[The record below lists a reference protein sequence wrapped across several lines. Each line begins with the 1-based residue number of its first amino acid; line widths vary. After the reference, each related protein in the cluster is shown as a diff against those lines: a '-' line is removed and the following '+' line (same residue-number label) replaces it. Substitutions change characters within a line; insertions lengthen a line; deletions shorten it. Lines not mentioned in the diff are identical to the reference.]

1 MIELTELGVT
11 FLGGG
16 ELNIDDLVNATK
28 LAPKLIAADGAAD
41 VAIKNGFVPTAV
53 IGDMDS
59 ISNDFFVKHSELIKL
74 HEKEQETTDF
84 DKCLRNVVAKFG
96 IGVGFL
102 GARIDHELAALN
114 SILNHS
120 NYPVFLIG
128 TEDVIF
134 SCPSYIELNL
144 PIGTRVSLFP
154 LREVCVSAKGLVWN
168 LKKEL
173 LSPLERVGTSNLS
186 NLSRVSIETDNKGL
200 LLILPKS
207 FLPALINDL
216 VS

>member
-41 VAIKNGFVPTAV
+41 VAINNGFVPTAV

-173 LSPLERVGTSNLS
+173 LSPIERIGTSNLS

>member
-1 MIELTELGVT
+1 MCIR
-11 FLGGG
+11 
-16 ELNIDDLVNATK
+16 D
-28 LAPKLIAADGAAD
+28 
-41 VAIKNGFVPTAV
+41 
-53 IGDMDS
+53 
-59 ISNDFFVKHSELIKL
+59 
-74 HEKEQETTDF
+74 
-84 DKCLRNVVAKFG
+84 RNVVAKFG

-128 TEDVIF
+128 SEDVIL

-173 LSPLERVGTSNLS
+173 LSPLERIGTSNLS

>member
-1 MIELTELGVT
+1 MIELKELGVT

-16 ELNIDDLVNATK
+16 ELNIDDLIIAKK

-41 VAIKNGFVPTAV
+41 LAIKNGFVPTAV

-59 ISNDFFVKHSELIKL
+59 ISKDFFKQHLGILSL

-102 GARIDHELAALN
+102 GARIDHELAAFN
-114 SILNHS
+114 SILTHS
-120 NYPVFLIG
+120 DYPVFLIG
-128 TEDVIF
+128 TQDVIF

-173 LSPLERVGTSNLS
+173 LSPLERIGTSNLS
-186 NLSRVSIETDNKGL
+186 NLSRVSIETDNNGL

-207 FLPALINDL
+207 FLQVLINDL
-216 VS
+216 VG